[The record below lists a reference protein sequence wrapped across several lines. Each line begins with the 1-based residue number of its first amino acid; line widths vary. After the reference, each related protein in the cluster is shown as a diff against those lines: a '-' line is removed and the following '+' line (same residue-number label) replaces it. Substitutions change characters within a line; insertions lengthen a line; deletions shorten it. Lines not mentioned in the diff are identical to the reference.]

1 MELSSDVQPLSL
13 PLAHVIIDN
22 KLKTDRQGKPV
33 MIILF
38 IFTLL
43 LTVGAALND
52 MLPVAAGSAVVMVL
66 FFWQVRKLG
75 QSTSDLLHAKSM
87 LDLPGTTVEYHPAT
101 NASLMKVLSA
111 GEVLLQLPL
120 SQERYV
126 ELLTQ
131 TNPMV

>member
-1 MELSSDVQPLSL
+1 MELSPDVQPLSL

-22 KLKTDRQGKPV
+22 KLKSDRQGKPV
-33 MIILF
+33 I
-38 IFTLL
+38 
-43 LTVGAALND
+43 
-52 MLPVAAGSAVVMVL
+52 
-66 FFWQVRKLG
+66 
-75 QSTSDLLHAKSM
+75 
-87 LDLPGTTVEYHPAT
+87 VEYRPAT
-101 NASLMKVLSA
+101 NASVMKVLSD